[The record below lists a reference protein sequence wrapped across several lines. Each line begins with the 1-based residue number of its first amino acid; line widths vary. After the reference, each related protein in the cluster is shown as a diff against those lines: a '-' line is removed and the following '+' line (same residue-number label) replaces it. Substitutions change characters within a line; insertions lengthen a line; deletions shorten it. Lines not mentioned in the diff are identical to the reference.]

1 MLLDELTDPNIN
13 YEYTY
18 IYLKCCQNCGKNVK
32 SGGCCRRRCGGKTP
46 GKFVI
51 VCLLFCLHTYA
62 DATAALHA
70 ASGGLK
76 IIRQLYFFAGWP
88 KYKQLLE
95 IIFFASLFYRS
106 LVGMG
111 VPQAHMV
118 GPLS

>member
-1 MLLDELTDPNIN
+1 MLNPAAAAAAAAAARHPVSL
-13 YEYTY
+13 
-18 IYLKCCQNCGKNVK
+18 
-32 SGGCCRRRCGGKTP
+32 
-46 GKFVI
+46 FVI